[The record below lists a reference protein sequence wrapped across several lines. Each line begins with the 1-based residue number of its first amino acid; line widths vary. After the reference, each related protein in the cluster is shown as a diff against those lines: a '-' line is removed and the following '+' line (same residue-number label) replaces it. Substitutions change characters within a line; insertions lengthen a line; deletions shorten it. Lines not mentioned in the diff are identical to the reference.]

1 MVDAAH
7 AQPQPDAAA
16 RLELPGKVAVVTGAS
31 AGIGEA
37 TAIALARAGM
47 TVIATAR
54 RADRLE
60 ALAAA
65 HTNILARPVDVT
77 LQEDVASLAKWVEDE
92 LGACHVLVNNAG
104 ASFGSRVRS
113 PEDLED
119 FERTMDL
126 NLIGAVRCMT
136 ELGDLMFRSA
146 PGRVINV
153 ASVGGKVGIG
163 PPAYIAS
170 KFALVGF
177 SEAVR
182 PQWARRG
189 VTVSQVNPGF
199 IRTEQFPQDELRR
212 SPFGRLIVST
222 PEVVAA
228 AVLDVARTGAPE
240 RTVPRWYGVAPL
252 LRHVTSPIYWA
263 IVRRNGRV

>member
-1 MVDAAH
+1 MSVPSDRIL
-7 AQPQPDAAA
+7 PA
-16 RLELPGKVAVVTGAS
+16 RALDPAGKVALVTGAS

-47 TVIATAR
+47 TVVATAR

-60 ALAAA
+60 ALASA
-65 HTNILARPVDVT
+65 HANIVARPMDVT
-77 LQEDVASLAKWVEDE
+77 SDEEVQAVAKWIDDE
-92 LGACHVLVNNAG
+92 FGALHVLVNNAG
-104 ASFGSRVRS
+104 ASFGHRVRS
-113 PEDLED
+113 PEDVAD
-119 FERTMDL
+119 FARTMDL
-126 NLIGAVRCMT
+126 NVTGVVRCMT
-136 ELGDLMFRSA
+136 AMGDLMFRSA

-177 SEAVR
+177 SEAVG
-182 PQWARRG
+182 PQWAKRG

-199 IRTEQFPQDELRR
+199 IRTEQFPQEELRR

-222 PEVVAA
+222 PEAVAA
-228 AVLDVARTGAPE
+228 AILDVARTGAPE
-240 RTVPRWYGVAPL
+240 RTVPRWYRVAPL
-252 LRHVTSPIYWA
+252 LRHVTPFVYWT
-263 IVRRNGRV
+263 IVRRGGR